1 MFDKLNLCLEKLIK
15 RQFPAVEA
23 VEVSFERPS
32 EDYAGKVSATATTVN
47 AFLYD
52 VREETQLRSNE
63 RSLVRSN
70 GVVSVLPP
78 FYVTFSYVI
87 TAWPVKG
94 LSTADQRRSLWEQDL
109 LGQVMQFL
117 ASQAEIPGDLAKND
131 FKCPVPLRISAIDEK
146 GSLSEF
152 WTALGNKIRPAFV
165 LNATIA
171 LEPPFKEEKHPAATS
186 LRVAIGPIDESDPKR
201 GDPLY
206 LIGGKVTLSNAA
218 ERGQPV
224 RVKIEPLGRETSTDK
239 NGLYEFRGVPGSGG
253 NPYTLVAEKYVFDQ
267 KQKKPVFDANSR
279 KTKSV
284 YVPRSAQHPD
294 DYDFTL

>member
-1 MFDKLNLCLEKLIK
+1 MFDKLSLCLEKLIK
-15 RQFPAVEA
+15 GQFAVD
-23 VEVSFERPS
+23 VSFDRPS
-32 EDYAGKVSATATTVN
+32 EDYASKVSVTTVN

-63 RSLVRSN
+63 RSFVRSN
-70 GVVSVLPP
+70 GIVVGVVPPP
-78 FYVTFSYVI
+78 FYVTCSYVI

-94 LSTADQRRSLWEQDL
+94 LSTADQRPSLWEQDL

-152 WTALGNKIRPAFV
+152 WTALGNKIRPSFV
-165 LNATIA
+165 LNAMIA
-171 LEPPFKEEKHPAATS
+171 FEPPFEEVKHPAATS
-186 LRVAIGPIDESDPKR
+186 LRVAIGPIDESDPQHGPSYVIK
-201 GDPLY
+201 
-206 LIGGKVTLSNAA
+206 GKVTHSDTNDL
-218 ERGQPV
+218 GKPV
-224 RVKIEPLGRETSTDK
+224 RVMIEQLGWETSTDK
-239 NGLYEFRGVPGSGG
+239 NGLYQFRGVPGSGS

-267 KQKKPVFDANSR
+267 KQNKPVFDAKSR

-284 YVPRSAQHPD
+284 HVPRSEQQPD
-294 DYDFTL
+294 DFDFTL

>member
-1 MFDKLNLCLEKLIK
+1 M
-15 RQFPAVEA
+15 
-23 VEVSFERPS
+23 
-32 EDYAGKVSATATTVN
+32 N

-63 RSLVRSN
+63 RSFVRSN

-78 FYVTFSYVI
+78 PFYVTCSYVI
-87 TAWPVKG
+87 TAW
-94 LSTADQRRSLWEQDL
+94 TAKTAPRPPSLREQDL

-117 ASQAEIPGDLAKND
+117 AGQAEISGDLAKND

-186 LRVAIGPIDESDPKR
+186 LRVAIGPIDESDPQR
-201 GDPLY
+201 GDRR
-206 LIGGKVTLSNAA
+206 T
-218 ERGQPV
+218 
-224 RVKIEPLGRETSTDK
+224 
-239 NGLYEFRGVPGSGG
+239 
-253 NPYTLVAEKYVFDQ
+253 
-267 KQKKPVFDANSR
+267 
-279 KTKSV
+279 
-284 YVPRSAQHPD
+284 
-294 DYDFTL
+294 